1 MHVSKRIRIIKY
13 IRAVLCLYKD
23 QPKILLHVLSRSVVS
38 DSCNQ
43 LDCNPPGSS
52 IHGTSGKN
60 TGVRCHFR
68 LQGIFPTQ
76 ELNPCFLCLL
86 HCRQILD
93 ALNHQGSPSV
103 CQLYFSERT
112 KPNKHT
118 DLILCCINEI
128 KTQRLDIKGSK

>member
-1 MHVSKRIRIIKY
+1 MLSCLMHVPKRIGIIKY
-13 IRAVLCLYKD
+13 IRAVLCLHKD

-52 IHGTSGKN
+52 VHGTSGKN
-60 TGVRCHFR
+60 TGVGCHFR

-86 HCRQILD
+86 HCRQILYPLSYQRSPL
-93 ALNHQGSPSV
+93 LNGPTQICLPQSYAHSKGTKLCLLQGMV
-103 CQLYFSERT
+103 
-112 KPNKHT
+112 
-118 DLILCCINEI
+118 
-128 KTQRLDIKGSK
+128 